1 VPGASDR
8 KILKIARVFDHV
20 ATHTLRSI
28 HCPWAPRSALT
39 HTEAGEILNIGR
51 LLEQARPRV
60 SSGNTRNYK
69 SFKPSRLRGRE
80 FEQLACVDMLFSPGS
95 VSPLKTSTRRSVSAR
110 KYSYVGRRLRSVES

>member
-1 VPGASDR
+1 MPGASDR

-60 SSGNTRNYK
+60 SSGKYQELKVAQIQQIEEERI
-69 SFKPSRLRGRE
+69 RAACLRRH
-80 FEQLACVDMLFSPGS
+80 AV
-95 VSPLKTSTRRSVSAR
+95 
-110 KYSYVGRRLRSVES
+110 